1 MINSISDSSLANT
14 IFGQYNNINK
24 EQITN
29 QYEENNQNQDKIEQK
44 SNKEQK
50 LPGELTEEEKKEV
63 EELKKRDREVRAHE
77 MAHLMAAQGI
87 AISGPHYEYKRGPDG
102 VMYAVGGDVKIDV
115 SEVRGNPEATIRK
128 AEKVERAAL
137 APRDPSPQDR
147 KVANEA
153 RMMKNKARME
163 LMKKK
168 QEEMKK
174 AYENNSGNSG
184 FKEINST
191 TNISGSINFLI

>member
-1 MINSISDSSLANT
+1 MINSISDSQLANT
-14 IFGQYNNINK
+14 IFGQYNNVKNEQFTNNK
-24 EQITN
+24 
-29 QYEENNQNQDKIEQK
+29 DKIQK
-44 SNKEQK
+44 NENEQK
-50 LPGELTEEEKKEV
+50 LPGELDEEEKKEV

-115 SEVRGNPEATIRK
+115 SEVRGDPEATIRK
-128 AEKVERAAL
+128 AEKIERAAL

-168 QEEMKK
+168 QEQMKQSYSNS
-174 AYENNSGNSG
+174 ADFNNQNPVSS
-184 FKEINST
+184 
-191 TNISGSINFLI
+191 NISSSINFLI

>member
-1 MINSISDSSLANT
+1 MINNISDYRLANT
-14 IFGQYNNINK
+14 ILGQYNNIAS
-24 EQITN
+24 EQSSN
-29 QYEENNQNQDKIEQK
+29 SSEYKIQK
-44 SNKEQK
+44 DEKEQK
-50 LPGELTEEEKKEV
+50 LPGELDKEEKKEV

-87 AISGPHYEYKRGPDG
+87 AISGPNYEYKRGPDG

-115 SEVRGNPEATIRK
+115 SEVKGDPEATIRK
-128 AEKVERAAL
+128 AEKIERAAL

-153 RMMKNKARME
+153 RMMKNKARLE

-168 QEEMKK
+168 QEQMKQ
-174 AYENNSGNSG
+174 AYTNNSDFNNQNS
-184 FKEINST
+184 ISR
-191 TNISGSINFLI
+191 NISSFVNYLI

>member
-1 MINSISDSSLANT
+1 MINSISDSQLSNT
-14 IFGQYNNINK
+14 IFGQYNNIKNEQSANTEEDKVQK
-24 EQITN
+24 E
-29 QYEENNQNQDKIEQK
+29 ER
-44 SNKEQK
+44 EQK
-50 LPGELTEEEKKEV
+50 LPGELSKEEKKEV

-87 AISGPHYEYKRGPDG
+87 TISGPHYEYKRGPDG

-115 SEVRGNPEATIRK
+115 SEVKGDPEATIRK
-128 AEKVERAAL
+128 AEKIERAAL

-168 QEEMKK
+168 QEQMKQ
-174 AYENNSGNSG
+174 AYTNNSGFNNQNS
-184 FKEINST
+184 ISS
-191 TNISGSINFLI
+191 NISSSINFLI